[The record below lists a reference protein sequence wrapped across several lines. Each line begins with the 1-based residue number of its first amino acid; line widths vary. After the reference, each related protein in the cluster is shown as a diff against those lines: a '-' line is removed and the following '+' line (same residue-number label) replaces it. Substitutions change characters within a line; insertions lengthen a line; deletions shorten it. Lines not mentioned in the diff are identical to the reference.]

1 MKKALTLITLL
12 FFAILGFA
20 NNEKP
25 GFIIGKVTEVID
37 GKPTPVPFANVSIKG
52 TANGATTDF
61 DGNYKITV
69 SEGVYEIV
77 ASFVGYEQVSKAG
90 VTVVAGE
97 TTNLDFTVQASVQQ
111 LKETKVSAQK
121 VTHTENAVLTEMKRS
136 TAVVSGISSQQIAK
150 SQDRDA
156 SEVIKRVPGVTIMN
170 DRFVMVRGLS
180 ERYNSVFL
188 NNVTT
193 PSTESDVK
201 AFSFDM
207 IPSALIDRILIYKS
221 PAPEISGEFAG
232 GVIKVFTK
240 NTPDENLL
248 SVGYSASYRQG
259 TTFNDFYMNPGSK
272 TDWMGFDD
280 GSRSLPSDF
289 PTNVDDIS
297 NSNDMEQLTAV
308 GQSLSNNWSTVNSKA
323 APDQRFNIT
332 FARKFDIKKVH
343 VGHITALNYSN
354 TNQYLVSRRT
364 DYNTWNPET
373 QGSDTIYDYF
383 DSRYANNV
391 RVGLLHSWSFNFLNH
406 KIEFKNIFNQAGMN
420 QSTLRDG
427 KNFEEGELRKE
438 YSYYYMN
445 RSIYTGQLSGEHKLF
460 EDKTKIDWTLAYS
473 KAKKE
478 EPDWRRVRTAKD
490 INATEDEPC
499 QTYVPFGATPFFLG
513 RLYFDL
519 YEELMTGT
527 ANLEQKLS
535 IGKFEPKV
543 SAGVYLERKWRQFSA
558 RNLGYASANVFQFD
572 NTLREVPID
581 QLFADENINSTTG
594 LKIDEDTRKSDAYTA
609 QNDLIAYYLA
619 LDIPFAKWLNLHTG
633 ARVENNRQ
641 RLESHT
647 VTGNPINVDN
657 HVIRLLPSA
666 NLTTNL
672 SEKMLIRGGF
682 GITLNRPEFRE
693 LAPYAFYDFNFN
705 SVNYGNDSLETPRIY
720 NYDARWEYYPNHGEI
735 ISVGAF
741 YKNFANPIETYFV
754 PGTGSGGTRNYTYRN
769 AESASSTGIE
779 LEVRKT
785 FNNLNTP
792 FVRNLG
798 VVLNASYIWSKINL
812 GDEAQ
817 GQSENRPMMGQSPY
831 IINSGIYYQNDTLG
845 LQVNLLYNV
854 IGERIV
860 IVGSY
865 GIPDVYEMP
874 RNTLD
879 LTISKRLWKRLD
891 VKFGI
896 QDILNQPYLL
906 VQDANGDGKVT
917 RNNDQQIQSYKRG
930 SYYTVGLNFRF

>member
-1 MKKALTLITLL
+1 MKNILILFAAVLL
-12 FFAILGFA
+12 AVPAFS

-25 GFIIGKVTEVID
+25 GFIIGKVTEVVD
-37 GKPTPVPFANVSIKG
+37 GKAVPVPFANVSIKG
-52 TANGATTDF
+52 TANGSTTDF

-77 ASFVGYEQVSKAG
+77 ASFVGYEPVSKANIT
-90 VTVVAGE
+90 VTAGE
-97 TTNLDFTVQASVQQ
+97 ATTLDFTLQSSVQQ
-111 LKETKVSAQK
+111 LKESKVSAQK

-180 ERYNSVFL
+180 ERYNSVYL

-207 IPSALIDRILIYKS
+207 IPSAMIDRILIYKS

-240 NTPDENLL
+240 NTPDENMV
-248 SVGYSASYRQG
+248 SAGYSASFRQG

-280 GSRSLPSDF
+280 GSRSLPDGF
-289 PTNVDDIS
+289 PANVRDVS
-297 NSNDMEQLTAV
+297 NTNDMEQLTSL
-308 GQSLSNNWSTVNSKA
+308 GRSLSNNWGTVNSKA
-323 APDQRFNIT
+323 APDQRFNFT

-343 VGHITALNYSN
+343 IGHITALNYSN
-354 TNQYLVSRRT
+354 TNQYFVSRRT
-364 DYNTWNPET
+364 DYNTFNPVT
-373 QGSDTIYDYF
+373 QYSDTIFDYN
-383 DSRYANNV
+383 DSRYSNNV
-391 RVGLLHSWSFNFLNH
+391 RVGLLHNWSFNFLNH

-427 KNFEEGELRKE
+427 INFEEGELRKE

-490 INATEDEPC
+490 INAAPEDPYE
-499 QTYVPFGATPFFLG
+499 TYVPFGATPFFLG

-527 ANLEQKLS
+527 ANIEQKLH

-543 SAGVYLERKWRQFSA
+543 TAGLYLERKWRQFSA

-572 NTLREVPID
+572 NSLRAVSLDE
-581 QLFADENINSTTG
+581 LFNDTNINSTTG
-594 LKIDEDTRKSDAYTA
+594 IKIDEDTRKSDTYTA

-647 VTGNPINVDN
+647 VTGNPVNVDN
-657 HVIRLLPSA
+657 HIIRLLPSA
-666 NLTTNL
+666 NLTANI

-705 SVNYGNDSLETPRIY
+705 SVNYGNDSLQTPSIY
-720 NYDARWEYYPNHGEI
+720 NYDARWEYYPGLGEV

-741 YKNFANPIETYFV
+741 YKNFINPIETYFV

-769 AESASSTGIE
+769 AESATSTGIE

-785 FNNLNTP
+785 FNTLKTP

-812 GDEAQ
+812 GDKAQ

-831 IINSGIYYQNDTLG
+831 IINSGIYYQNDSIG

-865 GIPDVYEMP
+865 GTPDVYEMP

-879 LTISKRLWKRLD
+879 LTITKRLWKRLD

-906 VQDANGDGKVT
+906 VQDANEDGKIT
-917 RNNDQQIQSYKRG
+917 SNNDQQMQSYRRG
-930 SYYTVGLNFRF
+930 SYYTLGLNYRF

>member
-1 MKKALTLITLL
+1 MKKQLSIFVFFFLIVT
-12 FFAILGFA
+12 AFA

-25 GFIIGKVTEVID
+25 GFIIGKVTEVMN
-37 GKPTPVPFANVSIKG
+37 GKTEPVPFANVSIKG

-69 SEGVYEIV
+69 SEGVYELV
-77 ASFVGYEQVSKAG
+77 ASYVGYEPVIKSSI
-90 VTVVAGE
+90 TVKAGE
-97 TTNLDFTVQASVQQ
+97 TTNLDFALKSSVQQ
-111 LKETKVSAQK
+111 LKETKVTAQK
-121 VTHTENAVLTEMKRS
+121 VTHTEGAVLTEMRRS
-136 TAVVSGISSQQIAK
+136 TVVISGISSQQIAK

-180 ERYNSVFL
+180 ERYNSVYL

-201 AFSFDM
+201 AFAFDM
-207 IPSALIDRILIYKS
+207 IPSAMIDRILIYKS

-240 NTPDENLL
+240 NTPDENMV
-248 SVGYSASYRQG
+248 SAGYSASYRQG
-259 TTFNDFYMNPGSK
+259 TTFNDFFLNKSGK
-272 TDWMGFDD
+272 TDWLGFDD
-280 GSRSLPSDF
+280 GSRSLPSNF
-289 PTNVDDIS
+289 PGNVRDVS
-297 NSNDMEQLTAV
+297 NSNDLNQLTEV
-308 GQSLSNNWSTVNSKA
+308 GRSLSNNWGTVASKA
-323 APDQRFNIT
+323 NPDQRFNFT

-343 VGHITALNYSN
+343 VGHITSANYSN
-354 TNQYLVSRRT
+354 TNQYFVSRRT
-364 DYNTWNPET
+364 DYNTYNPET
-373 QGSDTIYDYF
+373 HNSDTIFDYN
-383 DSRYANNV
+383 DSRYTNNV
-391 RVGLLHSWSFNFLNH
+391 RIGVLHNWSFNFLNH
-406 KIEFKNIFNQAGMN
+406 KIEFKNIFNQSGLN
-420 QSTLRDG
+420 QTTLRDG

-445 RSIYTGQLSGEHKLF
+445 RSIYTGQLCGEHKLF
-460 EDKTKIDWTLAYS
+460 QDKTKIDWTLAYS

-490 INATEDEPC
+490 INAPASDPY

-519 YEELMTGT
+519 YEELMTGA
-527 ANLEQKLS
+527 ANLEQKIK

-543 SAGVYLERKWRQFSA
+543 TAGIYLERKWRQFTA

-572 NTLREVPID
+572 NSLRSVPID
-581 QLFADENINSTTG
+581 QLFSSQNINSTTG
-594 LKIDEDTRKSDAYTA
+594 LKIDEDTRKSDTYTA

-619 LDIPFAKWLNLHTG
+619 LDLPFTKWLNLHTG

-657 HVIRLLPSA
+657 HIIRLLPSA
-666 NLTTNL
+666 NLTSNI
-672 SEKMLIRGGF
+672 SQKMLVRGGF

-705 SVNYGNDSLETPRIY
+705 SVNYGNDSLKTPHIY
-720 NYDARWEYYPNHGEI
+720 NYDLRYEYYPGAAEI
-735 ISVGAF
+735 ISVGMF
-741 YKNFANPIETYFV
+741 YKNFVNPIETYFV

-769 AESASSTGIE
+769 AESASSKGIE
-779 LEVRKT
+779 VEIRKT
-785 FNNLNTP
+785 FNGLKTP
-792 FVRNLG
+792 IVRNLG
-798 VVLNASYIWSKINL
+798 VVLNASYIWSKVNL
-812 GDEAQ
+812 GSKAQ

-831 IINSGIYYQNDTLG
+831 IINSGIYYQNDSIG

-854 IGERIV
+854 IGQRIV

-865 GIPDVYEMP
+865 GTPDVYEMP

-879 LTISKRLWKRLD
+879 LTITKRLWKRLD
-891 VKFGI
+891 VKVGI
-896 QDILNQPYLL
+896 QDILNQPYQL
-906 VQDANGDGKVT
+906 VQDADGNGKVT
-917 RNNDQQIQSYKRG
+917 RQDQQMQSYRRG
-930 SYYTVGLNFRF
+930 SYYTLGLNFRF

>member
-1 MKKALTLITLL
+1 MKNALTLIAVL
-12 FFAILGFA
+12 FFAISGFA

-25 GFIIGKVTEVID
+25 GFIIGKVTEMID
-37 GKPTPVPFANVSIKG
+37 GKPTAVPFANVSIKG

-77 ASFVGYEQVSKAG
+77 ASFVGYEPVSKAG
-90 VTVVAGE
+90 IAVKSGE

-180 ERYNSVFL
+180 ERYNSVYL

-248 SVGYSASYRQG
+248 SVGYSASYRQN

-289 PTNVDDIS
+289 PANVRDIS
-297 NSNDMEQLTAV
+297 NSNDLEQLTTV
-308 GQSLSNNWSTVNSKA
+308 GRSLSDNWGTVNSKA

-354 TNQYLVSRRT
+354 TNQYFVSRRT
-364 DYNTWNPET
+364 EYNTYNPVT
-373 QGSDTIYDYF
+373 QNSDTIFDYF
-383 DSRYANNV
+383 DSRYSNNV
-391 RVGLLHSWSFNFLNH
+391 RAGLLHNWSFNFLNH

-490 INATEDEPC
+490 INATEEEPY

-543 SAGVYLERKWRQFSA
+543 TAGVYLERKWRQFSA

-572 NTLREVPID
+572 NSLREIPID
-581 QLFADENINSTTG
+581 QLFNDTNINSTTG
-594 LKIDEDTRKSDAYTA
+594 LKIDEDTRLSDAYTA

-619 LDIPFAKWLNLHTG
+619 LDIPFTKWLSLHTG

-647 VTGNPINVDN
+647 VTGNPVNVDN
-657 HVIRLLPSA
+657 HIIRLLPSA
-666 NLTTNL
+666 NLTANI

-705 SVNYGNDSLETPRIY
+705 SVNYGNDSLETPSIY

-741 YKNFANPIETYFV
+741 YKNFVNPIETYFV

-785 FNNLNTP
+785 FNNLKTP

-812 GDEAQ
+812 GDKAQ

-879 LTISKRLWKRLD
+879 LTITKRLWKRLD

-930 SYYTVGLNFRF
+930 SYYTLGLNFRF

>member
-1 MKKALTLITLL
+1 MKKYLL
-12 FFAILGFA
+12 LLAVTILGFSGFA

-25 GFIIGKVTEVID
+25 GFIVGKVTEVIN
-37 GKPTPVPFANVSIKG
+37 GKNEPVPFANVSIKG
-52 TANGATTDF
+52 TANGSTTDF

-69 SEGVYEIV
+69 SEGVYEV
-77 ASFVGYEQVSKAG
+77 MVSYVGYESQSKAG
-90 VTVVAGE
+90 ITVKAGE
-97 TTNLDFTVQASVQQ
+97 TTNLDFTVKASSLQ
-111 LKETKVSAQK
+111 LAGVDVTAKKVNN
-121 VTHTENAVLTEMKRS
+121 TENAVLTEMKRS
-136 TAVVSGISSQQIAK
+136 TAVISGISSQQIAK

-180 ERYNSVFL
+180 ERYNTVYL

-193 PSTESDVK
+193 TSTESDVK

-207 IPSALIDRILIYKS
+207 IPSSLIERILIYKS

-240 NTPDENLL
+240 NTPDENMV
-248 SVGYSASYRQG
+248 SAGYSASYRQG

-289 PTNVDDIS
+289 PANVRDIS
-297 NSNDMEQLTAV
+297 NTNDMEQLTNV
-308 GQSLSNNWSTVNSKA
+308 GRSLSNNWGTVPSKA
-323 APDQRFNIT
+323 APDQRFNLT

-354 TNQYLVSRRT
+354 TNQYFVSRRT
-364 DYNTWNPET
+364 DYNTFNPVT
-373 QGSDTIYDYF
+373 QSSDTIFDYF
-383 DSRYANNV
+383 DNRYSNNV
-391 RVGLLHSWSFNFLNH
+391 RVGLLHNWSFNFLNH

-460 EDKTKIDWTLAYS
+460 EDKTKVDWTLAYS
-473 KAKKE
+473 KANKE
-478 EPDWRRVRTAKD
+478 EPDWRRARTAKD
-490 INATEDEPC
+490 INAADEDPY

-527 ANLEQKLS
+527 ANLEQKLKL
-535 IGKFEPKV
+535 GKFEPKV

-572 NTLREVPID
+572 NSLREIPID
-581 QLFADENINSTTG
+581 QLFNDTNINSTTG
-594 LKIDEDTRKSDAYTA
+594 LKIDEDTRLSDAYTA

-619 LDIPFAKWLNLHTG
+619 LDIPFTKWLSLHTG

-641 RLESHT
+641 RLASHT
-647 VTGNPINVDN
+647 VTGNPVNVDN
-657 HVIRLLPSA
+657 HIIRLLPSA
-666 NLTTNL
+666 NLTANIN
-672 SEKMLIRGGF
+672 EKMLLRGGF

-705 SVNYGNDSLETPRIY
+705 SVNYGNDSLQTPSIY

-741 YKNFANPIETYFV
+741 YKNFVNPIETYFV

-769 AESASSTGIE
+769 AVSASSTGIE

-785 FNNLNTP
+785 FSTLKTP

-798 VVLNASYIWSKINL
+798 VVLNAAYIWSKVDL
-812 GDEAQ
+812 GDKAQ

-906 VQDANGDGKVT
+906 VQDANEDGKIS
-917 RNNDQQIQSYKRG
+917 RKNDQQIQSYRRG
-930 SYYTVGLNFRF
+930 SYYTLGLNYRF